1 MKIVQVRK
9 VRSFLKVFWRH
20 SIYESPVL
28 RPPPPLPAQ
37 RLALRV
43 IGGDVPCQFYC
54 WWVSA
59 ALSWTTAVGGTTIGL
74 VGAKIRTPCVYF
86 CTMAWSC
93 RSSFFGS
100 PSSSSF
106 PLYSQCKCLDLF
118 PDKSTHMFR
127 ISIHSW
133 GIDISVIC
141 ERIIEHTFPVF
152 RFITFTDQFPLPVGR

>member
-1 MKIVQVRK
+1 MRVLCSDHRHHFLLRGWRSGSSGVMSLASFIVD
-9 VRSFLKVFWRH
+9 
-20 SIYESPVL
+20 E
-28 RPPPPLPAQ
+28 
-37 RLALRV
+37 
-43 IGGDVPCQFYC
+43 
-54 WWVSA
+54 SA

-74 VGAKIRTPCVYF
+74 VGAKIRTPGVYF

-133 GIDISVIC
+133 GIDISVIY

-152 RFITFTDQFPLPVGR
+152 RFITFTDPFPLPVGR